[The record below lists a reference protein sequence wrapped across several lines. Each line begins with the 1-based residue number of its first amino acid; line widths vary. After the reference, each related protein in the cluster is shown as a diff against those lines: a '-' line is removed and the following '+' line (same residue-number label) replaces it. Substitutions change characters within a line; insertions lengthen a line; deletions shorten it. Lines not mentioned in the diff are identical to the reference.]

1 MDQLTF
7 FLVWKK
13 KNKKDPFVKINTN
26 LIHYKQLKIVGSH
39 GSQKKHV
46 VKAAK
51 LIINGKIVL
60 NDIITHIYS
69 LKKIKQ
75 AFNIMKTSRCIKIII
90 KPQNV

>member
-1 MDQLTF
+1 M
-7 FLVWKK
+7 KK
-13 KNKKDPFVKINTN
+13 DHKDPFVKINTN

-39 GSQKKHV
+39 GSEKRHII
-46 VKAAK
+46 KAAK
-51 LIINGKIVL
+51 LIINRKIIL

-75 AFNIMKTSRCIKIII
+75 AFNIMKTSKCIKIII

>member
-1 MDQLTF
+1 ME
-7 FLVWKK
+7 K
-13 KNKKDPFVKINTN
+13 KNHKDPSVKINTN

-39 GSQKKHV
+39 GSEKRHV
-46 VKAAK
+46 IKAAK
-51 LIINGKIVL
+51 LILDKKIVL

-75 AFNIMKTSRCIKIII
+75 AFNIMKTGKSIKIII